1 MGVIREHD
9 IVLEGN
15 MPDGK
20 TIKLRPMTD
29 RDFDIL
35 LKWNSDPEVLY
46 YADGDDVDS
55 YSLDDIKV
63 IYGMVSQEAFCF
75 ITEYDGR
82 PIGECWLQKMNIK
95 EIKEKYKDNDCR
107 RIDLVIGDKSLWGGG
122 IGTKVIGMLTEFG
135 FLGENADMIF
145 GLVADYNLRSAK
157 AFQKNGYV
165 LVEKFKLEHFIKSN
179 YELRFAVDK
188 KRYLNSMRR

>member
-1 MGVIREHD
+1 VAAMGVIREHD

-63 IYGMVSQEAFCF
+63 IYGMVSKIMTAEGS
-75 ITEYDGR
+75 T
-82 PIGECWLQKMNIK
+82 L
-95 EIKEKYKDNDCR
+95 
-107 RIDLVIGDKSLWGGG
+107 L
-122 IGTKVIGMLTEFG
+122 
-135 FLGENADMIF
+135 
-145 GLVADYNLRSAK
+145 
-157 AFQKNGYV
+157 
-165 LVEKFKLEHFIKSN
+165 
-179 YELRFAVDK
+179 
-188 KRYLNSMRR
+188 

>member
-107 RIDLVIGDKSLWGGG
+107 RIDLVIGDKSLWGSG
-122 IGTKVIGMLTEFG
+122 IGTKVIGMLTKFG

-157 AFQKNGYV
+157 AFRKNGYV
-165 LVEKFKLEHFIKSN
+165 LVEKFKLERFIKSN